1 MLKTSLLIVITD
13 LKDTNYI
20 QTFITSTEILTIPKE
35 ESTLKSI
42 LMF

>member
-20 QTFITSTEILTIPKE
+20 QTFIISTEVLTIPKE
-35 ESTLKSI
+35 PVAKL
-42 LMF
+42 L